1 MESSSKISNA
11 SVIANIEYWQMLRVK
26 KAQEAIEALREE
38 QKWEAVFRERVN
50 PKIGLDTLATIT
62 IK

>member
-11 SVIANIEYWQMLRVK
+11 SVIANIEYWQMIRVK

-38 QKWEAVFRERVN
+38 QKWDAVFRERFD
-50 PKIGLDTLATIT
+50 PKIGLDNLATIT

>member
-11 SVIANIEYWQMLRVK
+11 SIIANIEYWQMVRVK
-26 KAQEAIEALREE
+26 KAQEAIEALKEE
-38 QKWEAVFRERVN
+38 QKWEALFRERFD
-50 PKIGLDTLATIT
+50 PKIGLEKLATIT